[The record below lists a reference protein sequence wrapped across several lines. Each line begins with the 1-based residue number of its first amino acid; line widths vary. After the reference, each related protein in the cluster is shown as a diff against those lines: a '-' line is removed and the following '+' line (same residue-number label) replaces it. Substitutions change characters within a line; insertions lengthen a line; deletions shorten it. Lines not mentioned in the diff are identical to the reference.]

1 MKPGPPAIPPAAPPV
16 PTPAKYWLY
25 ENQSSKFRLKVIF
38 SRNALVPYI
47 QYIALLK
54 SFKGG
59 YTWRLPPD
67 RDVLKLFPV
76 APVSR
81 RLVLEVELQL
91 A

>member
-16 PTPAKYWLY
+16 PTPAKYWFY
-25 ENQSSKFRLKVIF
+25 ENQRSEFRIDIII
-38 SRNALVPYI
+38 SRSAPVPYI
-47 QYIALLK
+47 QYIALLMR
-54 SFKGG
+54 FKGG
-59 YTWRLPPD
+59 HTWRLPPD

-76 APVSR
+76 APGS